1 MALAYLLDPCLQ
13 HQNRAGVNNVDG
25 WFEVFRMDTDDRA
38 TIYTDFSGTLAPARN
53 VIDNNGRVVMIAE
66 SGVAYRVAM
75 YLPNGELVYTQQPVF
90 TVGSGGV
97 ASGST
102 EITSSD
108 GSINVDKTSVGSDT
122 TFDITV
128 ARDGTDLL
136 EYVRCDGATQIPDS
150 YIYRPTYTEGTIM
163 VGEQGLVLS
172 AGHYYH
178 VTAHVRATKSVQRD
192 PFYDEINIRFV
203 IDDGTSQ
210 TDCVVEKRIVDYSIG
225 LSQEFEVS
233 TDVMPSSN
241 CELLFVIDG
250 HDVQNGSFEL
260 LDVEAHKVYSGSPS
274 IPSGVLSRVQAA
286 NIYQEKLIAG
296 TNITIEDNVISATG
310 GGGGSTYTAGDGIDI
325 TNNEISVKVGA
336 GLKIGSSTV
345 QTVHSLTCSESVYDS
360 YQGTYVNNDIC
371 PLTPDLISRIKAPGG
386 LTITLEKNYS
396 NQRFPW
402 YLALYSPRSNA
413 HYMPQNYYVLNG
425 PNGGAYPIGHV
436 LTYDNSDYNSS
447 KSNVSLATIEA
458 NYAEYRLGILYDAG
472 GDFYTAFAQLSGSE
486 PEVVATYTDET
497 PVQNCVYVS
506 NPLPEYAQADA
517 GKFLT
522 VDASGNANWADNP
535 LPTPLATDVSKVLV
549 VADTSGNVE
558 WSSLSMHEVPAVNS
572 YDNGK
577 FLKATYDGWFGS
589 YEWADAPGGTT
600 VYKIDW
606 SYGVAQTLFTID
618 DIEFSYNN
626 NGEVTMTSS
635 VVTSVCM
642 SYSKIFYN
650 SNGYYHFA
658 DIPGT
663 ALGIQYSGLSITTPQ
678 VLLSPSEAYN
688 EFPASYDI
696 TLFYTKSSTSH
707 VIKMSV
713 FSIRNTQNDTGTLFF
728 SVTHA

>member
-90 TVGSGGV
+90 TVGSGGG
-97 ASGST
+97 AGGST

-203 IDDGTSQ
+203 IDDGTTQ
-210 TDCVVEKRIVDYSIG
+210 TDCVVEKRIVDYSLG

-233 TDVMPSSN
+233 TDVMLSNN

-286 NIYQEKLIAG
+286 SIYQEKLIAG
-296 TNITIEDNVISATG
+296 ANITIENNVISATGG

-325 TNNEISVKVGA
+325 TNNEISVK
-336 GLKIGSSTV
+336 
-345 QTVHSLTCSESVYDS
+345 D
-360 YQGTYVNNDIC
+360 
-371 PLTPDLISRIKAPGG
+371 
-386 LTITLEKNYS
+386 
-396 NQRFPW
+396 
-402 YLALYSPRSNA
+402 
-413 HYMPQNYYVLNG
+413 
-425 PNGGAYPIGHV
+425 
-436 LTYDNSDYNSS
+436 
-447 KSNVSLATIEA
+447 
-458 NYAEYRLGILYDAG
+458 
-472 GDFYTAFAQLSGSE
+472 
-486 PEVVATYTDET
+486 
-497 PVQNCVYVS
+497 
-506 NPLPEYAQADA
+506 PLPASAQADA
-517 GKFLT
+517 GKVLT
-522 VDASGNANWADNP
+522 VDSSGNANWAANP
-535 LPTPLATDVSKVLV
+535 LPATGPANVGNYLR
-549 VADTSGNVE
+549 VADTSGNLA
-558 WSSLSMHEVPAVNS
+558 WLPLSVNEVPYVNP

-589 YEWADAPGGTT
+589 YAWADAPGGTVS

-606 SYGVAQTLFTID
+606 YYGVTRTLFTID
-618 DIEFSYNN
+618 DIEFSFNN
-626 NGEVTMTSS
+626 NGEVTIESS
-635 VVTSVCM
+635 VVTPVYL
-642 SYSKIFYN
+642 SYSKMFI
-650 SNGYYHFA
+650 SNGSYFFNCT
-658 DIPGT
+658 IPGT
-663 ALGIQYSGLSITTPQ
+663 ALGIHYSGLSITTPQ
-678 VLLSPSEAYN
+678 VLFSTSEAYD

-696 TLFYTKSSTSH
+696 TLFYTKNSTSH

-713 FSIRNTQNDTGTLFF
+713 FSIRNNNVQNTGTLFF
-728 SVTHA
+728 SVTHD